1 MIAFVATN
9 LIHINKYLY
18 YMDGSQVKN
27 LRNRLKKTQSQ
38 LAKEIGVTTRTIQKW
53 EAGDTIPTAME
64 NLLESMLTNEVKRRT
79 EFVSNES
86 SAASINEEMIHSL
99 IDELSSQRDS
109 SKKYQEQIDRLL
121 TIIEKLSTK

>member
-1 MIAFVATN
+1 MIAFVVAN
-9 LIHINKYLY
+9 LININKYLY

-79 EFVSNES
+79 EFAPSES

-99 IDELSSQRDS
+99 IDELYSQRDS

-121 TIIEKLSTK
+121 TIIEKLSEK

>member
-79 EFVSNES
+79 EFAPSES

-99 IDELSSQRDS
+99 IDELSSQRDNT
-109 SKKYQEQIDRLL
+109 KKFQEQIDKLL
-121 TIIEKLSTK
+121 VIIDKLSSK

>member
-1 MIAFVATN
+1 
-9 LIHINKYLY
+9 
-18 YMDGSQVKN
+18 MDGSQVKN

-79 EFVSNES
+79 EFASNES

-109 SKKYQEQIDRLL
+109 SKKFQEQIDRLL

>member
-1 MIAFVATN
+1 MIAFVVTN

-38 LAKEIGVTTRTIQKW
+38 LAKEIGVTTRTIKKW

-79 EFVSNES
+79 EFAPSES

-99 IDELSSQRDS
+99 IDELYSQRDS

-121 TIIEKLSTK
+121 TIIEKLSEK

>member
-1 MIAFVATN
+1 MIAFVVTN

-79 EFVSNES
+79 EFAPSES

-99 IDELSSQRDS
+99 IDELYSQRDS

-121 TIIEKLSTK
+121 TIIEKLSEK

>member
-1 MIAFVATN
+1 MIAFIVTN

-79 EFVSNES
+79 EFASSES

-99 IDELSSQRDS
+99 IDELYSQRDS

-121 TIIEKLSTK
+121 TIIEKLTEK

>member
-79 EFVSNES
+79 EFAPSES
-86 SAASINEEMIHSL
+86 SSASINEEMIHSL
-99 IDELSSQRDS
+99 IDELSSQRDNT
-109 SKKYQEQIDRLL
+109 KKFQEQIDKLL
-121 TIIEKLSTK
+121 VIIDKLSSK

>member
-1 MIAFVATN
+1 MITFVVTN

-79 EFVSNES
+79 EFAPSES

-99 IDELSSQRDS
+99 IDELYSQRDS

-121 TIIEKLSTK
+121 TIIEKLSEK

>member
-1 MIAFVATN
+1 
-9 LIHINKYLY
+9 
-18 YMDGSQVKN
+18 MDGSQVKN

-38 LAKEIGVTTRTIQKW
+38 IAKEIGVTTRTIQKW

-79 EFVSNES
+79 EFAPRES

-99 IDELSSQRDS
+99 IDELYSQRDS

-121 TIIEKLSTK
+121 TIIEKLTEK